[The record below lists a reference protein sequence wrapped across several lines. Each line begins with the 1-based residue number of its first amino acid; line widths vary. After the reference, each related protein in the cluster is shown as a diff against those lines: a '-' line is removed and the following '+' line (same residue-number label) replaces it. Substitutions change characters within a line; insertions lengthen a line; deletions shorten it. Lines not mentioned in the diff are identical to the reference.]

1 MLVLSRKEG
10 ESVTI
15 DGNITVTVFRLAGG
29 RVRLG
34 IEAPKDV
41 SILRSELPQWSMDPL
56 DTAACVRVGQVAEA
70 TPCMTST
77 VGASTVG

>member
-15 DGNITVTVFRLAGG
+15 DGHISVTVIRLAGG

-41 SILRSELPQWSMDPL
+41 AILRSELPQWSVAPL
-56 DTAACVRVGQVAEA
+56 GSTAGAESSEFARASPHTSSVVG
-70 TPCMTST
+70 
-77 VGASTVG
+77 